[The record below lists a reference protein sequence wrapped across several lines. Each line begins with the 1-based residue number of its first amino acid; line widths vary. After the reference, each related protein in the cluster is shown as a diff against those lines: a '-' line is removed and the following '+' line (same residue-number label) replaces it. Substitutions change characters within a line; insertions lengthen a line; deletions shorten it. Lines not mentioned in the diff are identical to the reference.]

1 MEPISQFASSILA
14 LVRQDRPEEALPAL
28 AGFFR
33 LVQSDAGDQ
42 ILQLENRLSRW
53 KQEKRKGLEPE
64 QVEYQRIVQG
74 IIEIIQEIEATPED
88 YQVSEEQLSA
98 LLPRVEPMPVAAP
111 KQKWGRLILILVVCL
126 GFVGGIQYFSYW
138 TEESQKKQEAS
149 LQNFD
154 VLVLPFTSLV
164 QAGNEQMAVEKA
176 LMDRIQ
182 TLAERNRLPVTVRFQ
197 EVKQSLKNPLTEG
210 RAQQLGEKALVDLV
224 IWGDYE
230 KHANWDST
238 LFNFRYVYLD
248 SILEEA
254 PFSNSGETGFLSAN
268 SLAEFNSGTL
278 TGRIE
283 DMVYWSL
290 GIREVF
296 EENFREANQLLLQI
310 TPRADRAFSTIA
322 FNIAYAYAGSGQ
334 SDSAKIFYNKVIQL
348 DPEYADAY
356 NNLGVLWQQEREID
370 SALLNYEQAVL
381 FAPEYPL
388 YIRNRGIAREQLG
401 QLELAM
407 SDYNE
412 AILLAPKDGISYRV
426 RGALYMTL
434 DSLDAA
440 RRDFDQA
447 WELGFEDPIQHYLQG
462 VIDSRDTPPR
472 TASAF
477 AHFDRAIAE
486 DSSAQFFNGRG
497 DFYRRLK
504 QYEFALADV
513 ETAIQLDSNFGISY
527 GTRAEIYAQQG
538 NSELFYAHITH
549 AFEKGVPVWEFI
561 QDSAYDA
568 YREAP
573 AFQGLLE
580 QYRPDSLAP

>member
-14 LVRQDRPEEALPAL
+14 LVRQDRPEEALPVL

-33 LVQSDAGDQ
+33 LTRPDDGDQ

-74 IIEIIQEIEATPED
+74 IIEIIQEIEAAPED
-88 YQVSEEQLSA
+88 YQVSEEQLNA
-98 LLPRVEPMPVAAP
+98 LLPRVEPLPAAAP
-111 KQKWGRLILILVVCL
+111 KQKWGRLVLIIVACL
-126 GFVGGIQYFSYW
+126 GFVGGVQYFSYW
-138 TEESQKKQEAS
+138 SVESEKKQVAS

-182 TLAERNRLPVTVRFQ
+182 ILADRHQLPVTVRFQ
-197 EVKQSLKNPLTEG
+197 EVKQSLKNPLNES
-210 RAQQLGEKALVDLV
+210 RAQQLGKKALVDLV

-230 KHANWDST
+230 KQANWDST

-248 SILEEA
+248 SMLEET

-296 EENFREANQLLLQI
+296 EENFRAANQLLLQI
-310 TPRADRAFSTIA
+310 TPRADRAFATVA
-322 FNIAYAYAGSGQ
+322 YNIAYAYAGSGQ
-334 SDSAKIFYNKVIQL
+334 SDSANFFYNKVLQL

-356 NNLGVLWQQEREID
+356 NNLGVLWHQEREID
-370 SALLNYEQAVL
+370 SARWYYEQAVIL
-381 FAPEYPL
+381 APEIPL
-388 YIRNRGIAREQLG
+388 YTRNRGIAREQLG

-407 SDYNE
+407 ADYNE
-412 AILLAPKDGISYRV
+412 AIVLAPKEGISYRV

-434 DSLDAA
+434 DSLGAA

-447 WELGFEDPIQHYLQG
+447 WELGFEDPIQHYLRG
-462 VIDSRDTPPR
+462 VIDSRENPPR
-472 TASAF
+472 TESAF
-477 AHFDRAIAE
+477 AHFDRAIAG

-497 DFYRRLK
+497 DFYRRLG
-504 QYEFALADV
+504 QLEPALKDI

-538 NSELFYAHITH
+538 NSELFYAHITR
-549 AFEKGVPVWEFI
+549 AFEKGVPVWTFLA
-561 QDSAYDA
+561 DSAYDH
-568 YREAP
+568 YRDAP
-573 AFQGLLE
+573 PFQVLLK
-580 QYRPDSLAP
+580 QYGPDSLVP